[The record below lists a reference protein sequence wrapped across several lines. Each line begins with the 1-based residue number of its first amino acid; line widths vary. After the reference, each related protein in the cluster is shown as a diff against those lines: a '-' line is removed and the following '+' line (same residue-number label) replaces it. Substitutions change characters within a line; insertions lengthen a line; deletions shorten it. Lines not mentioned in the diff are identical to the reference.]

1 MTTLS
6 AQSQSSATPPS
17 AAPSNKNTT
26 TFKVEN
32 GLPIVGEM
40 LSFAR
45 DPLAHMVRM
54 RQSADL
60 VQSRAFSDVFYH
72 VNHPD
77 LIEAVLVTHNSHFR
91 KDKSLREGGRPIFGN
106 GLLTS
111 DGDFWLRQRRL
122 ASPAFHRQRIAAY
135 GDVIV
140 NYTDRM
146 VKSWQDGETRDLHED
161 MMHLTL
167 EVVAKCLFNTE
178 ATEQAL
184 VIGRALDH
192 IMRKWNNQGFG
203 QVIEGVI
210 GRPLPTQAHR
220 DYLAAIQQLDQIIY
234 GIINERRK
242 THDDRGDLM
251 SMFLEAQD
259 EDGKQMSD
267 QQLRDE
273 CMTMFIA
280 GHETTALALSW
291 TWHELSKQPAVVAK
305 LQDELQRVLN
315 GRLPSLSDLPHL
327 STTTFIIN
335 ETMRL
340 RPPAWAISR
349 EALSDVEIGGHV
361 IPKGSEVIMS
371 QYAMHRDPRYF
382 ADPDLFKPERWEN
395 DFAKTLPKYAY
406 FPFGGGPRQC
416 IGQQFAMMEATL
428 MLATMAQKF
437 SFELVPNQRIEPQPS
452 ITMRPKYG
460 LKMILHSVKP

>member
-1 MTTLS
+1 MTTFPI
-6 AQSQSSATPPS
+6 QTNSSATPLILS
-17 AAPSNKNTT
+17 TQAKIK
-26 TFKVEN
+26 FEFDK
-32 GLPIVGEM
+32 GLPFFGNM

-45 DPLAHMVRM
+45 DPLAYMVRM
-54 RQSADL
+54 RDVGDL
-60 VQSRAFSDVFYH
+60 VASKAFNVVFYH

-77 LIEAVLVTHNSHFR
+77 LIEEVLVTNNQHFR
-91 KDKSLREGGRPIFGN
+91 KNKGLREMGRPVFGN

-135 GDVIV
+135 GEVMV

-146 VKSWQDGETRDLHED
+146 AKTWRNGEARDIHED
-161 MMHLTL
+161 MMQLTL

-178 ATEQAL
+178 ATEKAQS
-184 VIGRALDH
+184 IGHALDH

-203 QVIEGVI
+203 QVIEGI
-210 GRPLPTQAHR
+210 LGKPLPSQTHR
-220 DYLAAIQQLDQIIY
+220 NYQAAIKQLDEIVY
-234 GIINERRK
+234 GIINQRRK
-242 THDDRGDLM
+242 TNRDAGDLL

-259 EDGKQMSD
+259 EDGSSMSD

-291 TWHELSKQPAVVAK
+291 SWYELAQQPAAVAR
-305 LQDELQRVLN
+305 LQEELGRVLN
-315 GRLPSLSDLPHL
+315 GRLPTLNDLPQL
-327 STTTFIIN
+327 TYTASVIN
-335 ETMRL
+335 EAMRL

-361 IPKGSEVIMS
+361 IPKGSEVVMS
-371 QYAMHRDPRYF
+371 QFAMHHDPRF
-382 ADPDLFKPERWEN
+382 FDDPEQFKPERWEN
-395 DFAKTLPKYAY
+395 DFAKSLPKYAY
-406 FPFGGGPRQC
+406 FPFGGGPRMC
-416 IGQQFAMMEATL
+416 IGQQFALMEAIL
-428 MLATMAQKF
+428 MLATVAQKF
-437 SFELVPNQRIEPQPS
+437 AFDLVPNQRIEPQPS

-460 LKMILHSVKP
+460 LKMVLRKTDS